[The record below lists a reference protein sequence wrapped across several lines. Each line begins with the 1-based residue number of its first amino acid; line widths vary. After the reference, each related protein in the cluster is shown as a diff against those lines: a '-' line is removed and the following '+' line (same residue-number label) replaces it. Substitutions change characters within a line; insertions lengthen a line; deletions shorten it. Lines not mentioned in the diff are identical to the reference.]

1 MFPAEAREEKK
12 KRLGGWRGCTWRSRR
27 AKAPRPRVSVC
38 ANVKAERSN
47 VPLCAVNQSTKSK
60 SEGIM
65 IMIDHK
71 RRRDQASERAE
82 RPGHAFL
89 TPPMTSSL
97 TVPEAIRAYNAA
109 LTNLYL
115 HHRETVLHIQST
127 LRTQIL
133 PNVLDELALGSS
145 ARDWAQEWLKDERK
159 FLLGSVLKVFHRFVL
174 KQLLKVS
181 IFRALKVRMCP
192 PVGRQ

>member
-1 MFPAEAREEKK
+1 
-12 KRLGGWRGCTWRSRR
+12 
-27 AKAPRPRVSVC
+27 
-38 ANVKAERSN
+38 
-47 VPLCAVNQSTKSK
+47 
-60 SEGIM
+60 M

-71 RRRDQASERAE
+71 RRRDQASERAK
-82 RPGHAFL
+82 RLGHAFH
-89 TPPMTSSL
+89 TPPMTSYSSSL

-174 KQLLKVS
+174 KQLKVS
-181 IFRALKVRMCP
+181 IFRALKVRMWSS
-192 PVGRQ
+192 VGRQYSGGPHTLYSRDINSQRRLP